1 MDSQM
6 GILSSDAAG
15 RPGRYQASLICV
27 VGMLMMLAAMPG
39 PVVNAKI
46 KSGNWPTFLASN
58 ARTGYNGAESIIK
71 PKSAPKLK
79 LHWQNMAAGA
89 ISAQPIEANG
99 LVYCGSWDGM
109 ENASRLSDGKVV
121 CK

>member
-6 GILSSDAAG
+6 GILRSDAAG
-15 RPGRYQASLICV
+15 RRGRYQASLMCV
-27 VGMLMMLAAMPG
+27 VGMLMLTAAVMPG

-58 ARTGYNGAESIIK
+58 ARTGYNGAESIIN
-71 PKSAPKLK
+71 PKSAPTLK

-89 ISAQPIEANG
+89 ISAQTIEANG
-99 LVYCGSWDGM
+99 MGYWGSLDGL
-109 ENASRLSDGKVV
+109 EHAS
-121 CK
+121 